1 MDILIAAIACL
12 IKPAEKNEQFS
23 NSVPSAILKN
33 RLRIKITASCPSVEG
48 KRQNFLTWLADC

>member
-23 NSVPSAILKN
+23 NSVPSAILK
-33 RLRIKITASCPSVEG
+33 KT
-48 KRQNFLTWLADC
+48 D